1 MNTATLDPKTFG
13 RVAVL
18 LGGLSNS
25 AGRPGASA
33 TERTATAQR

>member
-18 LGGLSNS
+18 LGGSS
-25 AGRPGASA
+25 KIGRAHV
-33 TERTATAQR
+33 